1 MLIEKE
7 RSIVVRVDF
16 KLCLGYNYFTEEAL
30 KTLKFEGSEEA

>member
-16 KLCLGYNYFTEEAL
+16 KLCLGYNYFYWRST
-30 KTLKFEGSEEA
+30 